1 LSTHINLSDD
11 PERKATRLQLLLSR
25 HALWLAFAVG
35 ALMALAFAPM
45 GIWPLAIIC
54 PAWLFL
60 AWQDAAPRRAA
71 AMGFWFHCGTF
82 LAGTY
87 WLYHSVHTIGGAPVW
102 VALLLMLA
110 LVAIM
115 GAYLALL
122 GYVQA
127 RLLPTAGL
135 LRWLLG
141 LPTLWVLLEWCR
153 GWFLSGFPWLSLG
166 YAQIDSPL
174 AGVAPL
180 LGVYG
185 ITLICAL
192 LAGALVTLL
201 LGHRRQRLWA
211 ILALILPCLAVWPLW
226 QHEWTHKIDAPV
238 SVAVVQASVPQDH
251 KWSPQWRDKTLDLY
265 RALAIPHFGV
275 QQLIV
280 WPEAAL
286 PDLAH
291 QLTDYL
297 GPLWSEARAANSD
310 LVMGLLHFD
319 AEKDAY
325 YNGVLALSDEVQW
338 YHKRHLVPFAE
349 FFPVPA
355 FVRSWLRLM
364 NLPYSDFS
372 AGAKQQPALDA
383 AGQKLGVTICYE
395 DGFGSEQLAVL
406 NQATL
411 LVNVTN
417 DAWFGDSS
425 APPQHLEISRMRA
438 LEAGRDMVRAANDG
452 ISALIAADGTVMS
465 TLPRFKVAV
474 LTGTVQP
481 RTGLTPYARVGNWP
495 VLLLCLFGAL
505 IAVLRSHAA
514 ITVAMVREPPIA

>member
-1 LSTHINLSDD
+1 M
-11 PERKATRLQLLLSR
+11 PPVLQDFLDR
-25 HALWLAFAVG
+25 CAVWLAFPVG
-35 ALMALAFAPM
+35 AALALAFAPF
-45 GIWPLAIIC
+45 GFWPLAIIC
-54 PAWLFL
+54 PALLFL
-60 AWQDAAPRRAA
+60 AWQGVAPRRAA
-71 AMGFWFHCGTF
+71 LIGFWFHSGTF

-122 GYVQA
+122 GYAQA
-127 RLLPTAGL
+127 RWLPTSGA
-135 LRWLLG
+135 LRWLIG
-141 LPTLWVLLEWCR
+141 LPASWLLLEWWR

-174 AGVAPL
+174 AGLAPV

-185 ITLICAL
+185 VGLVCAL
-192 LAGALVTLL
+192 SAGALVVLL
-201 LGHRRQRLWA
+201 IGSKAQRMMALP
-211 ILALILPCLAVWPLW
+211 LLILPWLAAAVLW
-226 QHEWTHKIDAPV
+226 QRSWTQPIDAPIT
-238 SVAVVQASVPQDH
+238 VAVVQASVPQDQ
-251 KWSPQWRDKTLDLY
+251 KWSPAWRDKTLAQY
-265 RALAIPHFGV
+265 RQLATPHFGT
-275 QQLIV
+275 QLIV

-297 GPLWSEARAANSD
+297 SPLWSEARAANSD
-310 LVMGLLHFD
+310 LVMGLLHYD
-319 AEKDAY
+319 PQQDAY
-325 YNGVLALSDEVQW
+325 YNGVLALSDELQW

-349 FFPVPA
+349 YFPVPD

-364 NLPYSDFS
+364 NLPYSDFN
-372 AGAKQQPALDA
+372 AGETQQAALSA
-383 AGQKLGVTICYE
+383 AGQKIAPTICYE
-395 DGFGSEQLAVL
+395 DGFGNEQLSVL
-406 NQATL
+406 KEATL

-452 ISALIAADGTVMS
+452 ISALIAADGKVMA
-465 TLPRFKVAV
+465 TLPRFEVAV
-474 LTGTVQP
+474 LAGKVQP

-495 VLLLCLFGAL
+495 VVLVCLLGMLLAVRRRVGA
-505 IAVLRSHAA
+505 
-514 ITVAMVREPPIA
+514 VREPPSELS

>member
-1 LSTHINLSDD
+1 MTF
-11 PERKATRLQLLLSR
+11 LQAFLDR
-25 HALWLAFAVG
+25 FALRLAFPAG
-35 ALMALAFAPM
+35 ALLALAFAPF
-45 GIWPLAIIC
+45 GVWPLAVIC
-54 PAWLFL
+54 PALLFL
-60 AWQDAAPRRAA
+60 AWQGATPRRAA
-71 AMGFWFHCGTF
+71 AVGFWFHSGTF

-102 VALLLMLA
+102 VAMLLMLG

-127 RLLPTAGL
+127 RLLPAAGVS
-135 LRWLLG
+135 RWLIG
-141 LPTLWVLLEWCR
+141 LPALWVLLEWWR

-174 AGVAPL
+174 AGLAPV

-185 ITLICAL
+185 ISLVCAL
-192 LAGALVTLL
+192 GAGALVALVLGSRGQRLLAAALL
-201 LGHRRQRLWA
+201 L
-211 ILALILPCLAVWPLW
+211 LPWLVAAPLW
-226 QHEWTHKIDAPV
+226 HREWTQQIDAPV
-238 SVAVVQASVPQDH
+238 SVAVVQGSVPQDH
-251 KWSPQWRDKTLDLY
+251 KWSPEWRDKTLNLY
-265 RALAIPHFGV
+265 RDLAAPHFGT
-275 QQLIV
+275 QLIV

-297 GPLWSEARAANSD
+297 GALWSEAHAAHSD
-310 LVMGLLHFD
+310 LVMGLLHYD
-319 AEKDAY
+319 LQKDAY
-325 YNGVLALSDEVQW
+325 YNGVLALGEQVQW

-355 FVRSWLRLM
+355 FIRTWLKLM
-364 NLPYSDFS
+364 NLPYSDFT
-372 AGAKQQPALDA
+372 AGDAQQPALNA
-383 AGQKLGVTICYE
+383 AGQKLGATVCYE
-395 DGFGSEQLAVL
+395 DGFGAEQLAVL
-406 NQATL
+406 KEATL

-452 ISALIAADGTVMS
+452 ISALIAADGRVMA
-465 TLPRFKVAV
+465 TLPRFQIAV
-474 LTGTVQP
+474 LTGKVQP
-481 RTGLTPYARVGNWP
+481 RTGLTPYARIGNWP
-495 VLLLCLFGAL
+495 VLLLCLL
-505 IAVLRSHAA
+505 C
-514 ITVAMVREPPIA
+514 AMLVVVRKWRTAH

>member
-1 LSTHINLSDD
+1 MKPAISPLVETLRTPSALSSW
-11 PERKATRLQLLLSR
+11 LSR
-25 HALWLAFAVG
+25 HALWFAFVVG
-35 ALMALAFAPM
+35 ATMALAFAPM
-45 GIWPLAIIC
+45 GVWPLAMVC

-60 AWQDAAPRRAA
+60 AWQDVTPKRAA
-71 AMGFWFHCGTF
+71 AIGFWFHSGTF

-87 WLYHSVHTIGGAPVW
+87 WLYHSVHTIGGAPIW
-102 VALLLMLA
+102 VAMLLMLA

-122 GYVQA
+122 GYAQA
-127 RLLPTAGL
+127 RLLPASGL
-135 LRWLLG
+135 LRWLVG
-141 LPTLWVLLEWCR
+141 LPMLWVLLEWWR

-174 AGVAPL
+174 AGLAPL
-180 LGVYG
+180 FGVYG
-185 ITLICAL
+185 VTLVCVVS
-192 LAGALVTLL
+192 AGALVSVL
-201 LGHRRQRLWA
+201 LGNSRQRVIA
-211 ILALILPCLAVWPLW
+211 LAALTLPWLSAWLLW
-226 QHEWTHKIDAPV
+226 QHEWTQKIDAPV

-251 KWSPQWRDKTLDLY
+251 KWSPEWRDKTLALY
-265 RALAIPHFGV
+265 RQLATPHFGK
-275 QQLIV
+275 QLIV

-297 GPLWSEARAANSD
+297 SALWSEAHAANSD
-310 LVMGLLHFD
+310 VVMGLLHFD
-319 AEKDAY
+319 AGKDAY
-325 YNGVLALSDEVQW
+325 YNGVLALADDVQW

-349 FFPVPA
+349 FFPVPS

-364 NLPYSDFS
+364 SLPYSDFN
-372 AGAKQQPALDA
+372 AGDVQQPALSA
-383 AGQKLGVTICYE
+383 AGQKLGITICYE
-395 DGFGSEQLAVL
+395 DGFGSEQLSVL
-406 NQATL
+406 KQATL

-438 LEAGRDMVRAANDG
+438 LEGGRDMVRAANDG
-452 ISALIAADGTVMS
+452 ISALISADGKVMA

-495 VLLLCLFGAL
+495 VLLLCLLGSLLAML
-505 IAVLRSHAA
+505 SVYRVGHANF
-514 ITVAMVREPPIA
+514 TETQE